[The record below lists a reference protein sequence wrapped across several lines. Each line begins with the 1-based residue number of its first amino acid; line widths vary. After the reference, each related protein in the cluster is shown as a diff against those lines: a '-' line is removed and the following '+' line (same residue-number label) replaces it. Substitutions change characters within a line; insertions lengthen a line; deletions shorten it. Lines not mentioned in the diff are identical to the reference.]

1 MLRIQQMEER
11 RREIRSERRVVY
23 ADLLSELSEIEAS
36 VDYFHRIGRN
46 LEQRIENR
54 ESAAKAATEAV
65 GGFDD
70 VRHFKA
76 LHDLAAKT
84 ELVCTKD
91 LQEVLILSTSPDHS
105 RVGGLIGA

>member
-1 MLRIQQMEER
+1 MEER